1 MLKKNSGRNRFPAES
16 ELGQHICRG
25 VIIPRDVLDFVS
37 EEALGYLINFVSV
50 GLHDGILA
58 FHVPATYCA
67 TRSESPQHMR
77 CLIPIS
83 LAMRNPCSRASYSA
97 MLFVAVK
104 WTWSTYFSSSPVG
117 DLRVTPAPEP

>member
-1 MLKKNSGRNRFPAES
+1 MLKENSGRYRFPAGS

-25 VIIPRDVLDFVS
+25 VIIPGDVLDFVS

-50 GLHDGILA
+50 GHHDGI
-58 FHVPATYCA
+58 FGFQVPATCCA

-83 LAMRNPCSRASYSA
+83 LVMCSPFSRASYSA